1 MSRTTS
7 ASSTWS
13 PRRSRRPTR
22 SPTTWRSQADEEAE
36 PSGTGPRAI
45 ERSGCSSCSAARSR
59 SRCSWSV
66 EPRRVVGCVLRLV
79 PRVDQAVQSSDR
91 SVTTCRACRATG
103 FSGVLGALRYIPTL
117 ARETIDEFTALDVAH
132 GVLDPRA
139 CVSCHEDLSATPDL
153 AAAHQGGDDC
163 ASCHGDVAHPPLR
176 LAGFDRPVDELA
188 EGQVHPRLYVQTHG
202 SDVALDPESCTECHE
217 TDFCETCH
225 LRETF
230 PHPNDWIET
239 HGPTQIELGPETCQG
254 CHAPTFCE
262 GCHGTEVPHNVR
274 WLGEHW
280 RELRTPARARV
291 CSATRVATA
300 PTATRSTGPPRTG
313 SLRMS
318 EPERPMATPQ
328 APPQQGTRRAAVGHR
343 RGPARGGRTRRRR
356 VRLAVG
362 GQAARSRPR
371 RRRVGPGGAPR
382 ARRESAPEARRRRSA
397 GSTPGSLRSGVGRR
411 SRRPSPNSPRA
422 STATRTTPPPG
433 GSACT

>member
-1 MSRTTS
+1 MDQDD
-7 ASSTWS
+7 
-13 PRRSRRPTR
+13 RREDEQTDEGLEPKPDETGDEPDDLGIFDLEPEEGVEAPDEEPDDLEVR
-22 SPTTWRSQADEEAE
+22 ADEEAE
-36 PSGTGPRAI
+36 PSGTGPPGHPALRVLVVLGGALAVALFLVGWN
-45 ERSGCSSCSAARSR
+45 RVASSDAFCAS
-59 SRCSWSV
+59 CH
-66 EPRRVVGCVLRLV
+66 E
-79 PRVDQAVQSSDR
+79 VDPAVQSSDR
-91 SVTTCRACRATG
+91 SVHADVSCLSCHTG

-153 AAAHQGGDDC
+153 AAAHQGDADC

-230 PHPNDWIET
+230 PHPNDWIEK

-280 RELRTPARARV
+280 RELQDAG
-291 CSATRVATA
+291 
-300 PTATRSTGPPRTG
+300 TGPC
-313 SLRMS
+313 LLC
-318 EPERPMATPQ
+318 
-328 APPQQGTRRAAVGHR
+328 H
-343 RGPARGGRTRRRR
+343 
-356 VRLAVG
+356 
-362 GQAARSRPR
+362 PR
-371 RRRVGPGGAPR
+371 RDCTDCHAKHQVH
-382 ARRESAPEARRRRSA
+382 REQD
-397 GSTPGSLRSGVGRR
+397 LYV
-411 SRRPSPNSPRA
+411 
-422 STATRTTPPPG
+422 
-433 GSACT
+433 